1 MIKNMIKME
10 QMNSAKIFPTMNYV
24 MRFDGASKGNPG
36 LAGAGAV
43 IYKDGDELWS
53 GYSFVGDHETNNVAE
68 YNGLILGLTKALEF
82 NIKNLLV
89 EGDSQLVINQMK
101 GEYKVNSNNLMKMY
115 NTAKMLEQSFDKII
129 YNHIYREKNKKADQ
143 LSNLA
148 ISFYGHKI

>member
-1 MIKNMIKME
+1 MIKILMGTKN
-10 QMNSAKIFPTMNYV
+10 AKVVPSISHV

-43 IYKDGDELWS
+43 IYKDECELWS
-53 GYSFVGDHETNNVAE
+53 GYTFVGENETNNVAE
-68 YNGLILGLTKALEF
+68 YSGLILGLTRAIQL
-82 NIKNLLV
+82 NIKSLIV

-101 GEYKVNSNNLMKMY
+101 GDYKVNSSNLRKLY
-115 NTAKMLEQSFDKII
+115 ETAKILEKSFDKIS

-148 ISFYGHKI
+148 ISFYGQT

>member
-1 MIKNMIKME
+1 MIKILMA
-10 QMNSAKIFPTMNYV
+10 AKNAKVVPSISHV

-43 IYKDGDELWS
+43 IYKDECELWS
-53 GYSFVGDHETNNVAE
+53 GYTFVGENETNNVAE
-68 YNGLILGLTKALEF
+68 YSGLILGLTRAIQL
-82 NIKNLLV
+82 NIKSLIV

-101 GEYKVNSNNLMKMY
+101 GDYKVNSSNLRKLY
-115 NTAKMLEQSFDKII
+115 ETAKILEKSFDKIS

-148 ISFYGHKI
+148 ISFYGQT